1 MYKKIGFIGLGLIGG
16 SIAKNIKRVFPEIA
30 LIGLSGHEST
40 IKAAHDDGVLDNDT
54 NASPEEIASCD
65 LIFLCT
71 PVQKNLEYLSALK
84 PLIGPDTIITDVG
97 SVKGDINNMV
107 ESLGLESSFIGG
119 HPMAGTENSGYA
131 YANAYL
137 IENAYYIL
145 TVTDKISETHV
156 KALEDFIKALGAI
169 PITMTPKE
177 HDYATAAISHLPHV
191 LAAALVNLVRES
203 DTKDEVMKTIA
214 AGGFK
219 DITRIASSSSVM
231 WQNICLENKD
241 EILRLIDGFTAQF
254 KDMRSRIESADAD
267 GIFDFFKTAK
277 DYRDSFTVN
286 SKNGIRFELFI
297 DLIDKAGGIATI
309 ATLLANNNINIKNI
323 GIVHNREFEQGV
335 LHIELYDKPSLD
347 KTVDLLRNNSYTVY
361 ER

>member
-1 MYKKIGFIGLGLIGG
+1 MYKKIAFIGLGLIGG
-16 SIAKNIKRVFPEIA
+16 SIAKNIKRIAPEIS

-40 IKAAHDDGVLDNDT
+40 IKAAYADGVLKNEK
-54 NASPEEIASCD
+54 NASLEEIASCD
-65 LIFLCT
+65 IIFLCT

-84 PLIGPDTIITDVG
+84 PLIGHDTIITDVG
-97 SVKGDINNMV
+97 SVKGDINKIV
-107 ESLGLESSFIGG
+107 EDLGLEANFIGG

-131 YANAYL
+131 YANSYL
-137 IENAYYIL
+137 LENAYYIL
-145 TVTDKISETHV
+145 TVTDKVAISHV
-156 KALEDFIKALGAI
+156 KTLVSFIKALGAI
-169 PITMTPKE
+169 PITMTPNE
-177 HDYATAAISHLPHV
+177 HDHATAAISHLPHV
-191 LAAALVNLVRES
+191 LAAALVNLVRDS
-203 DTKDEVMKTIA
+203 DSKDEVMKTIA

-241 EILRLIDGFTAQF
+241 EIIRLIDGFSEKF

-267 GIFDFFKTAK
+267 GILDFFKTAK
-277 DYRDSFTVN
+277 DYRDSFAVN

-309 ATLLANNNINIKNI
+309 ATLLAKSNINIKNI

-335 LHIELYDKPSLD
+335 LHLELYDKPSLD
-347 KTVDLLRNNSYTVY
+347 KTIALLKDNRYTVY